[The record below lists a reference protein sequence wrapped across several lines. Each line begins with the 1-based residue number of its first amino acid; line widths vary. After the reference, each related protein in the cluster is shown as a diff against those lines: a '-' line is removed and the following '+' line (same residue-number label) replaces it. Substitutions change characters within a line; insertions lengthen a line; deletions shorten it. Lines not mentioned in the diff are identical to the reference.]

1 MSRKGDLLI
10 LSEQYAKV
18 YENVID
24 PMNAE
29 WAKAAQWY
37 FKKYGELPSKSMR
50 FARVGSPFGNR
61 YEVVQDQNSEDKGDA
76 SAINMEPGGV
86 LEVQPDGKYPDM
98 PKKDENAEDL
108 SAQLDPETGEAED
121 WRQQSYRTITHHA
134 KKFLNY
140 AYELGYSGEAGER
153 DIEYLVKELNGL
165 IDTSPQETADAWRT
179 LLSWQIETGSADM

>member
-1 MSRKGDLLI
+1 MSRKSDLLI

-18 YENVID
+18 YEG
-24 PMNAE
+24 M
-29 WAKAAQWY
+29 K
-37 FKKYGELPSKSMR
+37 
-50 FARVGSPFGNR
+50 
-61 YEVVQDQNSEDKGDA
+61 VVEAPASGGDA
-76 SAINMEPGGV
+76 SAANMGPGGV
-86 LEVQPDGKYPDM
+86 IEVQPDGKYPDM

-108 SAQLDPETGEAED
+108 SAQLDPKTGEAED
-121 WRQQSYRTITHHA
+121 WKKISYRTITHHA
-134 KKFLNY
+134 KEFLNY